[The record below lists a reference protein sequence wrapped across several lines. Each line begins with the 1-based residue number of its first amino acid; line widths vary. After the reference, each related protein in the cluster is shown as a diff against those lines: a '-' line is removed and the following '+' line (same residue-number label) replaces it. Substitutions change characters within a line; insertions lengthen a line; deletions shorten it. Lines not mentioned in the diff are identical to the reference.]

1 MRASVLLLALALWPQ
16 AVRAQ
21 VRLEGVRWQLGAG
34 RPPQRR
40 FTDIGEL
47 KAAGSHLSGRLR
59 ARLTVANRGPK
70 EVEGILLRYCL
81 SARLSSAAGQE
92 GVWSVPFLIEQ
103 KRVPRLGPHQSL
115 ETSLDST
122 ELVRIYLKRVARSG
136 FSPTEIKLQVMVE
149 PHRGQTS
156 PIQTFESTLPLRP

>member
-1 MRASVLLLALALWPQ
+1 
-16 AVRAQ
+16 
-21 VRLEGVRWQLGAG
+21 LEAVRWQFGAG

-40 FTDIGEL
+40 FADIGEL
-47 KAAGSHLSGRLR
+47 AAPGADLRGRLR

-70 EVEGILLRYCL
+70 EIEGILLRYCL
-81 SARLSSAAGQE
+81 SARISPAAGQA

-122 ELVRIYLKRVARSG
+122 ELVRLYLKRVARNG
-136 FSPTEIKLQVMVE
+136 FSPTELKLYVMVE
-149 PHRGQTS
+149 PQRGQTA
-156 PIQTFESTLPLRP
+156 PIQTVESTLPLRP